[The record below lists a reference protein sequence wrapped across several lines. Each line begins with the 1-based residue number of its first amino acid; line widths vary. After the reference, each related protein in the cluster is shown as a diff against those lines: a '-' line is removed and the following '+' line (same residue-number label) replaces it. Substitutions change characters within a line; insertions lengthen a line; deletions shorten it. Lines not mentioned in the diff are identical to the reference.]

1 MIFENFC
8 AGLALGHRSGSV
20 QANFRRIF
28 QGVSRRKTAKMSLVR
43 CWAVQAKIFK
53 KHSQER
59 ALHLQKG

>member
-1 MIFENFC
+1 MLPRLVGN
-8 AGLALGHRSGSV
+8 S
-20 QANFRRIF
+20 RI
-28 QGVSRRKTAKMSLVR
+28 RKSSLVR